1 LKTCVLFC
9 FVGRQPLDIENHWFT
24 WRVKAANGITHPWWQ
39 ASTSNCPRGCPTMVG
54 RLWGRFHQCFTCG
67 FCVHRSQKRKK
78 YSQAVSLSGSAHIKA
93 AHKML
98 MKLTPGCITVWQD
111 LSAEV
116 TGKSGHCCCC
126 CWLLRKELFVM
137 FPFLYKLWT
146 QTWLCEF
153 EIGVP
158 DGCWA
163 ENCSTK

>member
-1 LKTCVLFC
+1 MHRNRDCCDRRQKEFLRLPNHQVQLRQQRQFRKRPRVNFTKILWEAFTLVGPKKVKQHCWVDYLFVLL
-9 FVGRQPLDIENHWFT
+9 R
-24 WRVKAANGITHPWWQ
+24 
-39 ASTSNCPRGCPTMVG
+39 
-54 RLWGRFHQCFTCG
+54 
-67 FCVHRSQKRKK
+67 
-78 YSQAVSLSGSAHIKA
+78 SAHIKA